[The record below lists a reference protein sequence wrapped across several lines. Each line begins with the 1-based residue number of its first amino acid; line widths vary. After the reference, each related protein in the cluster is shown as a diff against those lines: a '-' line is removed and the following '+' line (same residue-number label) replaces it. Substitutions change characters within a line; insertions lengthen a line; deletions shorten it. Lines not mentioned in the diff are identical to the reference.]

1 MIFLPTN
8 LRHLRETRGLTQMQL
23 AEMIGVRPN
32 TVSNYENG
40 NSSPDFEVL
49 GEIVKVLDT
58 DAHSL
63 LYKDLRSVPASAPPR
78 RVSDISGFYDTDCRE
93 CGPSDSAAADS
104 QQGVAGT
111 DYDRR
116 LSEMALEIDKLKEM
130 VLVLQQKLG
139 I

>member
-1 MIFLPTN
+1 
-8 LRHLRETRGLTQMQL
+8 MQL

-63 LYKDLRSVPASAPPR
+63 LFRDLRPERPTAPTR
-78 RVSDISGFYDTDCRE
+78 RVSDVAGFYDS
-93 CGPSDSAAADS
+93 GGSDGAGQSD
-104 QQGVAGT
+104 AGT
-111 DYDRR
+111 AAKEAAKDAGKEVGKEAGKAADYDRR
-116 LSEMALEIDKLKEM
+116 LAEMALEIEKLKDM